1 MRRKII
7 VTGHAS
13 GIGYHLANRFHD
25 LGFSVTGIDKNISDK
40 LNCEIEQIIC
50 DLSDEVSVTRT
61 FRHLSG
67 YTFAVNCAGVSGV
80 RDKIVN
86 LGKDDLIDSWEK
98 IFIPTFLSLR
108 EEIKMMNEM
117 KSDAPC
123 KIVNIASFT
132 AMFGCKNMLAYS
144 AAKASIVNLTKVAA
158 VENSPGVLINSVSP
172 ATIDTPLIRKKY
184 DGDLPDYS
192 STYLTGNCGSVED
205 VFLAVDMLLKNN
217 FITGFDL
224 VIDGGFSSN
233 FEVRQ

>member
-1 MRRKII
+1 MENKII

-25 LGFSVTGIDKNISDK
+25 LGFSVTGIDKNISDE
-40 LNCEIEQIIC
+40 LNCEIEQVIC
-50 DLSDEVSVTRT
+50 DLSDEDSVTGV
-61 FRHLSG
+61 FSGFSG
-67 YTFAVNCAGVSGV
+67 YSFAVNCAGVSGV
-80 RDKIVN
+80 REKIVN
-86 LGKDDLIDSWEK
+86 LGKYDLINSWEK

-108 EEIKMMNEM
+108 EEIKVMNEI
-117 KSDAPC
+117 KSDTPC

-158 VENSPGVLINSVSP
+158 VECSPRVLINSVSP
-172 ATIDTPLIRKKY
+172 AAIDPHLIRKEY
-184 DGDLPDYS
+184 DGDLPNYS

-205 VFLAVDMLLKNN
+205 VFLAVEMLLKNN